1 MKVVIL
7 CGGKGTRM
15 RDMTEFIPKPLVP
28 IGGKPVIWHIMKL
41 YSSFGFKEFI
51 LCLGYKGSMIKE
63 YFRHSDWMN
72 NDFTIDRTSKEMK
85 LTTHGNDLEDWKIT
99 FVDTGQ
105 DTMTGGRIKRI
116 EKFIGEGEFMV
127 TYGDG
132 LADVDVRKLL
142 EVHRKM
148 GRIATLT
155 AVHPMSQFGVLE
167 HENGLVKTFKE
178 KPRLDGIINGGFF
191 VFNRKIFSYLIDDST
206 ILEEEP
212 LKRLTRDGQLAMY
225 EHTDFWKCMDTPKD
239 AEELNKLWDSGNA
252 SWKVW
257 K

>member
-28 IGGKPVIWHIMKL
+28 IGGKPVIWHIMKI
-41 YSSFGFKEFI
+41 YSAFGFKEFI

-63 YFRHSDWMN
+63 YFRHSIWMN
-72 NDFTIDRTSKEMK
+72 NDFTIDLASPEHV
-85 LTTHGNDLEDWKIT
+85 LTTHGTDFDDWKIT
-99 FVDTGQ
+99 FVDTGL
-105 DTMTGGRIKRI
+105 DTMTGGRIRRI
-116 EKFIGEGEFMV
+116 EPFIDGDEFMV

-132 LADVDVRKLL
+132 LADVNISRLL
-142 EVHRKM
+142 EVHRRM
-148 GRIATLT
+148 GRTATLT
-155 AVHPMSQFGVLE
+155 AVHPMSQFGVIE
-167 HENGLVKTFKE
+167 HSDGLVKTFKE

-191 VFNRKIFSYLIDDST
+191 VFSRKIFSYLEGDST

-212 LKRLTRDGQLAMY
+212 LKQLTREGQLAMY
-225 EHTDFWKCMDTPKD
+225 EHPDFWKCMDTPKD
-239 AEELNKLWDSGNA
+239 AEELNKLWDSGSA

>member
-41 YSSFGFKEFI
+41 YSSFGFREFI

-72 NDFTIDRTSKEMK
+72 NDFTLDRSSRETR
-85 LTTHGNDLEDWKIT
+85 LITHGNDLEDWKIT

-116 EKFIGEGEFMV
+116 EAFVDGDEFMV

-191 VFNRKIFSYLIDDST
+191 VFSRKIFGYLKDDST

-212 LKRLTRDGQLAMY
+212 LKQLTREGQLAMY